1 MRLPSEVMRPE
12 RMGAAFPTRLSFMRS
27 LVRRLHREQW
37 QIESTAFELDDQ
49 GYGHAIYAARGPH
62 RTYSLMVFSNPLR
75 DDQRTDRVI
84 AESWDACFVLF
95 DGLPTSAEVK
105 RLAVQAPRQEGGRFC
120 PSDLILSRANRS
132 VRLYEHVRDAL
143 AEGRQPDIARLAEV
157 GYLMRTTAV
166 YGNGKFGTCDRER
179 LTDRPEFAGPFQA
192 EMLIVYL
199 IRCFTLDHVEHV
211 ARCQSPDTFVP
222 MASENKRFLGI
233 GNATGLGMAPFLIT
247 HPELIH
253 YWANTREMALQK
265 VRSMQWAQGELR
277 QRFYELLQRV
287 KRHVA
292 DWCVADEVQRR
303 RIDELSSDLVRL
315 CAWVNGETSPLERET
330 PWNAVYCWAVTEASI
345 ECQELVVSL
354 LIELYP
360 DEIDPLEKCLATDA
374 RTPLDGSMQIGTL
387 RNVIEQAYAWTFE
400 SDFNDRDANTYFW
413 YYSEDKMEP
422 RLGLRDNEA
431 GTEREMPIAVARDV
445 QRLYHC
451 LSSFSTVTPVAT
463 LLMQYPV
470 HRHTVGRV
478 QAIAQYP
485 YGEVQANLIALGSRP
500 IDLLRWKL
508 AFFGASK
515 FDPKSNLWTRITLY
529 QGAPFPCDLSQVDA
543 DDWCFP
549 VRPRVA

>member
-1 MRLPSEVMRPE
+1 M
-12 RMGAAFPTRLSFMRS
+12 A
-27 LVRRLHREQW
+27 
-37 QIESTAFELDDQ
+37 
-49 GYGHAIYAARGPH
+49 
-62 RTYSLMVFSNPLR
+62 FSNPLR

-95 DGLPTSAEVK
+95 DGLPTSAEVE
-105 RLAVQAPRQEGGRFC
+105 RLAVQAARQEGGRFG

-143 AEGRQPDIARLAEV
+143 AEGRQPDIERLAEV

-211 ARCQSPDTFVP
+211 ARCKSPDTFVP
-222 MASENKRFLGI
+222 MTRENKRFLGI

-253 YWANTREMALQK
+253 YWANTREIALQK
-265 VRSMQWAQGELR
+265 VRSMQWAQGRVR
-277 QRFYELLQRV
+277 QRFRDLMQRV
-287 KRHVA
+287 KGHVA
-292 DWCVADEVQRR
+292 DWCVADETQQR

-315 CAWVNGETSPLERET
+315 CVWVDGETALLEREA
-330 PWNAVYCWAVTEASI
+330 PWDAVYCWAVAETSI

-360 DEIDPLEKCLATDA
+360 EEIDPLEEYLSTDA
-374 RTPLDGSMQIGTL
+374 RLPLDGSMQVATL
-387 RNVIEQAYAWTFE
+387 RKIIEETYTWTFE
-400 SDFNDRDANTYFW
+400 SDFSDKASHTYFW

-422 RLGLRDNEA
+422 RLGFRDNEA
-431 GTEREMPIAVARDV
+431 GAECEMPIAVARDV
-445 QRLYHC
+445 QRLYQC
-451 LSSFSTVTPVAT
+451 LSSFNAVTPVAT
-463 LLMQYPV
+463 LLMQYPG

-478 QAIAQYP
+478 QTIAQYP
-485 YGEVQANLIALGSRP
+485 YGEVQANLIAAGSRP

-529 QGAPFPCDLSQVDA
+529 QGAPLPADLPEYDS

-549 VRPRVA
+549 VRPGVA